1 MSRVVGFSIVTRGG
15 VVAAL
20 DLFQGAP
27 PGTTAA
33 RPLAVAEPDG
43 SPSVAG
49 ALGALLEDAREGR
62 VSAES
67 PGDRWLVVR
76 IEEALTGFDDI
87 QQMAAG
93 DEPLSPS
100 RAGGPAG
107 RASIRV
113 RGVGTLTPA

>member
-1 MSRVVGFSIVTRGG
+1 MTALELLQEASP
-15 VVAAL
+15 AAT
-20 DLFQGAP
+20 AP
-27 PGTTAA
+27 RA
-33 RPLAVAEPDG
+33 LAVAELDG

-62 VSAES
+62 VSAAS

-76 IEEALTGFDDI
+76 IEEALRGFDDI

-100 RAGGPAG
+100 LGGGPAG
-107 RASIRV
+107 SAPVAAREF
-113 RGVGTLTPA
+113 GTLTPA